1 MVRVLLSLLTV
12 FSLVLLSSCGKK
24 QTLLNTAV
32 LPSAEKTMVEVDINT
47 LKKMDDDVS
56 KCYEN
61 NNENKEKKTDSV
73 WDNAVGYITGF
84 FVVFNIFSV
93 LQEQINRANM
103 EAAGRVPLQV
113 QLENEQKARIAWT
126 EVNARDRANYEKGL
140 LKRNAYLSS
149 QIDGLNKE
157 IAGLKHVS
165 DLYRQDFNR
174 SHYENTQLR
183 LENARL
189 RIAMDD

>member
-47 LKKMDDDVS
+47 LKKMDDDAS
-56 KCYEN
+56 KCY
-61 NNENKEKKTDSV
+61 ENKEKKTESV
-73 WDNAVGYITGF
+73 WDNALGYITGF
-84 FVVFNIFSV
+84 VVVFNIFSV

-103 EAAGRVPLQV
+103 EAVGRVPLQV
-113 QLENEQKARIAWT
+113 QLENEQKARIAWA

-140 LKRNAYLSS
+140 LKRNAYLNL
-149 QIDGLNKE
+149 QVDGLNNE
-157 IAGLKHVS
+157 IVGLKHVS

-189 RIAMDD
+189 RMAMDD

>member
-73 WDNAVGYITGF
+73 WDNALGYITGF
-84 FVVFNIFSV
+84 VVAFNIFSV

-103 EAAGRVPLQV
+103 EAVGRVPLQV
-113 QLENEQKARIAWT
+113 QLENEQKARIAWA

-140 LKRNAYLSS
+140 LKRNAYLNL
-149 QIDGLNKE
+149 QVDGLNNE
-157 IAGLKHVS
+157 IVGLKHVS

-189 RIAMDD
+189 RMAMDD